1 MVFLMLLVPTD
12 GLQATEQRD
21 ASQSGINP
29 IRKVVTLLQSMQKKV
44 MAEGETEEEL
54 FKKFMCYCKTGSGNL
69 RDSISA
75 AEAKIGELATEVA
88 KATEQKAQL
97 EEGLQQDRND
107 RAAAKKTMADATAQ
121 RNKEAG

>member
-1 MVFLMLLVPTD
+1 MGRCPLFLTLVASAFAI
-12 GLQATEQRD
+12 QATEHRE
-21 ASQSGINP
+21 ASRSAINP

-44 MAEGETEEEL
+44 IAEGEKEEEL

-97 EEGLQQDRND
+97 EEGLQQDQKD
-107 RAAAKKTMADATAQ
+107 RAAAKKTMA
-121 RNKEAG
+121 